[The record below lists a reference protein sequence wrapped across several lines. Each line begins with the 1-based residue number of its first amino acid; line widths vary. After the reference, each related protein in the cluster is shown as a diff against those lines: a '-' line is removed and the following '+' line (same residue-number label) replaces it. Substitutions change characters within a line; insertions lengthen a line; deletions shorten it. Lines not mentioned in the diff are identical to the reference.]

1 MANYIAISP
10 VTLTFTVTLDGQT
23 TGGKCRAVKGS
34 EILVRASGTDAEFFK
49 IAVTKWGDLLPIDT
63 RLSKNPEDRRA
74 AVASAPAPAKVPAKV
89 PTRGK
94 GKAAVAPAPAA
105 AAPAAPD
112 MAAIVAAVMAALG
125 QK

>member
-1 MANYIAISP
+1 MANYTAIPP

-63 RLSKNPEDRRA
+63 RLSKNPEDRRV
-74 AVASAPAPAKVPAKV
+74 AVASAPAKAPAKV

-112 MAAIVAAVMAALG
+112 MAAMFAMFQQFMAG